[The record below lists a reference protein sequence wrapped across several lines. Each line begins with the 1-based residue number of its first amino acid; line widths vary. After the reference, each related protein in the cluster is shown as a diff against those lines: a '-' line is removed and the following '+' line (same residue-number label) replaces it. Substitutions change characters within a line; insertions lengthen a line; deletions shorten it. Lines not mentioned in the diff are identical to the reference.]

1 MDSMMEQP
9 ADEHRENYRGV
20 KAMPFVIGNETFEKL
35 GSTGTLSNLLVYL
48 TTVFHMKSITATTLV
63 NIFNGTTNIA
73 TLLGAFLCDTYF
85 GRYKTLAFASI
96 ASFLGMVVI
105 ALTAAISKLH
115 PPRCASGTQDT
126 AACPAIT
133 PWQMTFLLS
142 GLGLL
147 VIGGGGI
154 RPCNLAFGADQF
166 NPQTESGRKGIT
178 SFFNWYYFTFTFAM
192 MVSLTVV
199 VYVQS
204 DISWAWGLAIPAFL
218 MFCSCVLFF
227 AGSRIYVKVKP
238 DGSPLTSVV
247 QVMVAAVKKRKLDLP
262 EQPWLSLFNHIPAR
276 SINSNL
282 PYTDQFRFLDKA
294 AILTTEDQI
303 MSNGST
309 ATPWRLCSL
318 QQVEEVKCLLRVIP
332 IWASALLY
340 YIGLIQQQTY
350 VVFQALQSNRG
361 LGNTNFKIP
370 AASYAIFSMLGL
382 TIWIPIYDRLIVP
395 WLAKYTKKEGGITI
409 LQKMGVGMAL
419 GIVTMLISGMVE
431 ERRRALAISSPVG
444 VDSRSNVN
452 VSSLSALWLAPQ
464 LILIGISEAFT
475 IIAQI
480 ELYYKQFPENMRSIG
495 GSLSFVGVAVSSY
508 LSGFLISM
516 VHQITKRSACG
527 DWLPED
533 LSKGRLD
540 LFYYLVAAL
549 GVVNMGYFIVCA
561 KWYKYK
567 GNGGATTTLE
577 IGENLMFKRN

>member
-1 MDSMMEQP
+1 MDKMMEQP

-20 KAMPFVIGNETFEKL
+20 RAMPLVMGNETFEKL

-48 TTVFHMKSITATTLV
+48 TTVFHMKTITATTLV

-85 GRYKTLAFASI
+85 GRYNTLAFASV
-96 ASFLGMVVI
+96 ASFLGMVAI
-105 ALTAAISKLH
+105 TLTAAISKLH
-115 PPRCASGTQDT
+115 PPQCAGGKQDT
-126 AACPAIT
+126 CPAVT
-133 PWQMTFLLS
+133 PWQMTFLLC

-178 SFFNWYYFTFTFAM
+178 SFFNWYYFTSTVAM
-192 MVSLTVV
+192 MISLTVV

-204 DISWAWGLAIPAFL
+204 DINWAWGLAITAFL

-238 DGSPLTSVV
+238 DGSPLASVV
-247 QVMVAAVKKRKLDLP
+247 QVTVAAIKKRKLEPP
-262 EQPWLSLFNHIPAR
+262 EQPRLSLFNHIPAR

-303 MSNGST
+303 MSNGAS

-340 YIGLIQQQTY
+340 YISLIQQQTY
-350 VVFQALQSNRG
+350 VVFQALQSNRA

-395 WLAKYTKKEGGITI
+395 WLTKYTRKEGGITI

-419 GIVTMLISGMVE
+419 GVVTSLVAGMVE
-431 ERRRALAISSPVG
+431 GRRRDLATSSPVG
-444 VDSRSNVN
+444 VDPRSKVN
-452 VSSLSALWLAPQ
+452 ISSLSAFWLVPQ
-464 LILIGISEAFT
+464 LTLVGISEAFT
-475 IIAQI
+475 VIAQI

-495 GSLSFVGVAVSSY
+495 GSLSFVSVAVSSY

-516 VHQITKRSACG
+516 VHQLTKNSG

-533 LSKGRLD
+533 LNKGRLD
-540 LFYYLVAAL
+540 LFYYLVATL
-549 GVVNMGYFIVCA
+549 GRLLV
-561 KWYKYK
+561 
-567 GNGGATTTLE
+567 L
-577 IGENLMFKRN
+577 ENLGFRNCEAEQREARGGRLLVLENLGFRNREAEH

>member
-1 MDSMMEQP
+1 M
-9 ADEHRENYRGV
+9 
-20 KAMPFVIGNETFEKL
+20 
-35 GSTGTLSNLLVYL
+35 LV
-48 TTVFHMKSITATTLV
+48 
-63 NIFNGTTNIA
+63 
-73 TLLGAFLCDTYF
+73 
-85 GRYKTLAFASI
+85 
-96 ASFLGMVVI
+96 
-105 ALTAAISKLH
+105 
-115 PPRCASGTQDT
+115 
-126 AACPAIT
+126 
-133 PWQMTFLLS
+133 
-142 GLGLL
+142 
-147 VIGGGGI
+147 
-154 RPCNLAFGADQF
+154 
-166 NPQTESGRKGIT
+166 
-178 SFFNWYYFTFTFAM
+178 
-192 MVSLTVV
+192 
-199 VYVQS
+199 
-204 DISWAWGLAIPAFL
+204 
-218 MFCSCVLFF
+218 
-227 AGSRIYVKVKP
+227 
-238 DGSPLTSVV
+238 
-247 QVMVAAVKKRKLDLP
+247 
-262 EQPWLSLFNHIPAR
+262 
-276 SINSNL
+276 
-282 PYTDQFRFLDKA
+282 RFLDKA

-303 MSNGST
+303 MSNGSA

-395 WLAKYTKKEGGITI
+395 WLAKHTKKEGGITI

-419 GIVTMLISGMVE
+419 GIVTMLISGIVE
-431 ERRRALAISSPVG
+431 ERRRALAISSPIG

-516 VHQITKRSACG
+516 VHQITKKSACG

-533 LSKGRLD
+533 LNKGRLD

-549 GVVNMGYFIVCA
+549 GVINMGYFIVCA

-567 GNGGATTTLE
+567 GNDGTSNTLE